1 MKLTITAT
9 GQDMGDYMREIRI
22 DLEDGMTSG
31 HYDAETYWD
40 SGDDFADAPT
50 PEQVVEEVIRNG
62 YAGASTFEFAVE
74 QMSLTAHQIRN
85 LMILAV
91 KEARK

>member
-22 DLEDGMTSG
+22 DLEDGMASG
-31 HYDAETYWD
+31 HVGPNAYWD

-50 PEQVVEEVIRNG
+50 PEQVVEKVFSSR
-62 YAGASTFEFAVE
+62 YFDFATFAFGVE
-74 QMSLTAHQIRN
+74 RREMTAHQIRN
-85 LMILAV
+85 LMIFAV